1 MLTFNIS
8 ILYNVINILVLFV
21 LLKIFLFKPVTEIM
35 EKRKAMIQQD
45 LDDAKKAK
53 DDAEQMKGEY
63 ENTLNSAKN
72 QAADIVKDAK
82 TRAEVEY
89 NSIIEQGNKDAAAI
103 MANADKTIAQEKE
116 RAIKQRTALEIC
128 RYRFFLSNHAL
139 VQCFFQFLQTG
150 CLAFC
155 QTADRNLCPSSHHIG
170 NLIFA
175 HHRNFVFG
183 YAAVFFFEFFPG
195 CLQVLP
201 RLFRCAGFLHISREC
216 MFHIQFRL
224 MNLTTV

>member
-63 ENTLNSAKN
+63 EDTLNTAKN

-89 NSIIEQGNKDAAAI
+89 NSIIEQGNKDAAVI

-116 RAIKQRTALEIC
+116 RAINSLKQKWLIW
-128 RYRFFLSNHAL
+128 LL
-139 VQCFFQFLQTG
+139 VWQVNLLKKMWMLQ
-150 CLAFC
+150 
-155 QTADRNLCPSSHHIG
+155 QIKSSLTTFYLRQVTL
-170 NLIFA
+170 NDK
-175 HHRNFVFG
+175 FG
-183 YAAVFFFEFFPG
+183 
-195 CLQVLP
+195 P
-201 RLFRCAGFLHISREC
+201 RLRQIAFSVELSY
-216 MFHIQFRL
+216 
-224 MNLTTV
+224 

>member
-63 ENTLNSAKN
+63 EDTLNTAKN

-103 MANADKTIAQEKE
+103 MANADKTIEKE
-116 RAIKQRTALEIC
+116 RAIKQSKAEMADLAISMASKLVEKNVDATTNKKLIDD
-128 RYRFFLSNHAL
+128 FLS
-139 VQCFFQFLQTG
+139 
-150 CLAFC
+150 
-155 QTADRNLCPSSHHIG
+155 
-170 NLIFA
+170 
-175 HHRNFVFG
+175 
-183 YAAVFFFEFFPG
+183 E
-195 CLQVLP
+195 
-201 RLFRCAGFLHISREC
+201 AGDT
-216 MFHIQFRL
+216 Q
-224 MNLTTV
+224 

>member
-63 ENTLNSAKN
+63 EDTLNTAKN

-89 NSIIEQGNKDAAAI
+89 NSIIEQGNKDAAVI

-116 RAIKQRTALEIC
+116 RAIKQSKVKWLIW
-128 RYRFFLSNHAL
+128 LL
-139 VQCFFQFLQTG
+139 VWQVNLLKKMWMLQ
-150 CLAFC
+150 
-155 QTADRNLCPSSHHIG
+155 QIKSSLTTFYLRQVTL
-170 NLIFA
+170 NDK
-175 HHRNFVFG
+175 FG
-183 YAAVFFFEFFPG
+183 
-195 CLQVLP
+195 P
-201 RLFRCAGFLHISREC
+201 RLRQIAFSVELSY
-216 MFHIQFRL
+216 
-224 MNLTTV
+224 

>member
-53 DDAEQMKGEY
+53 DDEEQMKGEY
-63 ENTLNSAKN
+63 EDTLNTAKN

-116 RAIKQRTALEIC
+116 RAIKQSKAEMADLAISMASNAKIPL
-128 RYRFFLSNHAL
+128 RFAASKLVEKNVDATTNKKLIDDFLS
-139 VQCFFQFLQTG
+139 
-150 CLAFC
+150 
-155 QTADRNLCPSSHHIG
+155 
-170 NLIFA
+170 
-175 HHRNFVFG
+175 
-183 YAAVFFFEFFPG
+183 E
-195 CLQVLP
+195 
-201 RLFRCAGFLHISREC
+201 AGDT
-216 MFHIQFRL
+216 Q
-224 MNLTTV
+224 

>member
-116 RAIKQRTALEIC
+116 RAIKAEMADLAISMASKLVEKNVDATTNKKLIDD
-128 RYRFFLSNHAL
+128 FLS
-139 VQCFFQFLQTG
+139 
-150 CLAFC
+150 
-155 QTADRNLCPSSHHIG
+155 
-170 NLIFA
+170 
-175 HHRNFVFG
+175 
-183 YAAVFFFEFFPG
+183 E
-195 CLQVLP
+195 
-201 RLFRCAGFLHISREC
+201 AGDT
-216 MFHIQFRL
+216 Q
-224 MNLTTV
+224 

>member
-63 ENTLNSAKN
+63 EDTLNTAKN
-72 QAADIVKDAK
+72 QATDIVKDAK

-116 RAIKQRTALEIC
+116 RAIKQSKAEMADLAISMASKLVEKNVDATTNKKLIDD
-128 RYRFFLSNHAL
+128 FLS
-139 VQCFFQFLQTG
+139 
-150 CLAFC
+150 
-155 QTADRNLCPSSHHIG
+155 
-170 NLIFA
+170 
-175 HHRNFVFG
+175 
-183 YAAVFFFEFFPG
+183 E
-195 CLQVLP
+195 
-201 RLFRCAGFLHISREC
+201 AGDT
-216 MFHIQFRL
+216 Q
-224 MNLTTV
+224 

>member
-63 ENTLNSAKN
+63 ENTAKN

-103 MANADKTIAQEKE
+103 MANADKAIAQEKE
-116 RAIKQRTALEIC
+116 RAIKQSKAEMADLAISMASKLVEKNVDATTNKKLIDD
-128 RYRFFLSNHAL
+128 FLS
-139 VQCFFQFLQTG
+139 
-150 CLAFC
+150 
-155 QTADRNLCPSSHHIG
+155 
-170 NLIFA
+170 
-175 HHRNFVFG
+175 
-183 YAAVFFFEFFPG
+183 E
-195 CLQVLP
+195 
-201 RLFRCAGFLHISREC
+201 AGDT
-216 MFHIQFRL
+216 Q
-224 MNLTTV
+224 

>member
-1 MLTFNIS
+1 M
-8 ILYNVINILVLFV
+8 INILVLFV

-116 RAIKQRTALEIC
+116 RAIKQVLKQKWLIWLISMASKLVEKNVDATTNKKLIDD
-128 RYRFFLSNHAL
+128 FLS
-139 VQCFFQFLQTG
+139 
-150 CLAFC
+150 
-155 QTADRNLCPSSHHIG
+155 
-170 NLIFA
+170 
-175 HHRNFVFG
+175 
-183 YAAVFFFEFFPG
+183 E
-195 CLQVLP
+195 
-201 RLFRCAGFLHISREC
+201 AGDT
-216 MFHIQFRL
+216 Q
-224 MNLTTV
+224 

>member
-116 RAIKQRTALEIC
+116 RAIKQSKAEMADLAI
-128 RYRFFLSNHAL
+128 SMASKL
-139 VQCFFQFLQTG
+139 VEKMWTLQ
-150 CLAFC
+150 
-155 QTADRNLCPSSHHIG
+155 QIKSSLMTFYLRQVTL
-170 NLIFA
+170 NDK
-175 HHRNFVFG
+175 FG
-183 YAAVFFFEFFPG
+183 
-195 CLQVLP
+195 P
-201 RLFRCAGFLHISREC
+201 RLRQIAFSVELSY
-216 MFHIQFRL
+216 
-224 MNLTTV
+224 

>member
-63 ENTLNSAKN
+63 EDTLNTAKN

-89 NSIIEQGNKDAAAI
+89 NSIIEQGNKDAAVI

-116 RAIKQRTALEIC
+116 RAIKQSKAEMADLAIRWQVNL
-128 RYRFFLSNHAL
+128 LKKMWM
-139 VQCFFQFLQTG
+139 LQ
-150 CLAFC
+150 
-155 QTADRNLCPSSHHIG
+155 QIKSSLTTFYLRQVTL
-170 NLIFA
+170 NDK
-175 HHRNFVFG
+175 FG
-183 YAAVFFFEFFPG
+183 
-195 CLQVLP
+195 P
-201 RLFRCAGFLHISREC
+201 RLRQIAFSVELSY
-216 MFHIQFRL
+216 
-224 MNLTTV
+224 

>member
-63 ENTLNSAKN
+63 TLNTAKN

-89 NSIIEQGNKDAAAI
+89 NSIIEQGNKDAAVI

-116 RAIKQRTALEIC
+116 RAIKQSKAEMADLAISMASKLVEKNVDATTNKKLIDD
-128 RYRFFLSNHAL
+128 FLS
-139 VQCFFQFLQTG
+139 
-150 CLAFC
+150 
-155 QTADRNLCPSSHHIG
+155 
-170 NLIFA
+170 
-175 HHRNFVFG
+175 
-183 YAAVFFFEFFPG
+183 E
-195 CLQVLP
+195 
-201 RLFRCAGFLHISREC
+201 AGDT
-216 MFHIQFRL
+216 Q
-224 MNLTTV
+224 

>member
-1 MLTFNIS
+1 
-8 ILYNVINILVLFV
+8 
-21 LLKIFLFKPVTEIM
+21 M

-103 MANADKTIAQEKE
+103 MANADKTIAQEKQKWLIWLLVWQVNLLKKMWTLQQ
-116 RAIKQRTALEIC
+116 IK
-128 RYRFFLSNHAL
+128 
-139 VQCFFQFLQTG
+139 
-150 CLAFC
+150 
-155 QTADRNLCPSSHHIG
+155 SSLMTFYLRQVTL
-170 NLIFA
+170 NDK
-175 HHRNFVFG
+175 FG
-183 YAAVFFFEFFPG
+183 
-195 CLQVLP
+195 P
-201 RLFRCAGFLHISREC
+201 RLRQIAFSVELSY
-216 MFHIQFRL
+216 
-224 MNLTTV
+224 